1 MRVNTAVCGIFHY
14 RKYIGEY
21 SRSGQLQD
29 FYYAHRLSTTA
40 KTLGIIAGT
49 AHNLWLKE
57 YAMGVAGRS
66 PPRWRVG
73 DRIGPMVHRH
83 WERQV
88 LRRWKPCD
96 LFHLHLLGSA
106 EHVLEHA
113 RKDATVTVGEPVM
126 CHPTVLNEILN
137 EEHELLEIPRPASL
151 ENQSLRLRAE
161 IPLCDYLVVGA
172 GVVRDS
178 YVRMGF
184 PADRVT
190 VIPYGVDLGNFYP
203 LSDQERSA
211 SADGKFRVICV
222 AQITPRKG
230 IHYLLE
236 AWRRM
241 RLPAQDAE
249 LVLIGTVAD
258 TMEPT
263 MKKYAGHYTHVPR
276 VPHEKLRE
284 YYGRSSVFVLPS
296 VEDGFGYVTAEAMG
310 CGLPLI
316 VSSAAGSA
324 DMVEEGGNGYVVPA
338 RSVDRIQEKLDI
350 LRSDSDL
357 RRIYGQRSRELSEKR
372 FRWSDY
378 ASSLAEH
385 HKKLATCKRI

>member
-21 SRSGQLQD
+21 SLSGQLQD

-40 KTLGIIAGT
+40 ETLGIVAGS

-66 PPRWRVG
+66 PPRWRMG
-73 DRIGPMVHRH
+73 DRIGLMVHRH

-88 LRRWKPCD
+88 LRRWRPCD
-96 LFHLHLLGSA
+96 LFHLHLLGTA
-106 EHVLEHA
+106 EHVLERA

-137 EEHELLEIPRPASL
+137 EEHDLMGLPRPVSL
-151 ENQSLRLRAE
+151 ENQSLRLRTE
-161 IPLCDYLVVGA
+161 IPLCDHLVVGA
-172 GVVRDS
+172 GVVRES

-184 PADRVT
+184 PAERVT
-190 VIPYGVDLGNFYP
+190 VIPYGVDLERFYP
-203 LSDQERSA
+203 LSDQERTA

-241 RLPAQDAE
+241 RLPANDAE
-249 LVLIGTVAD
+249 LVLIGPVMD

-263 MKKYAGHYTHVPR
+263 MNKYAGLYTHVPR
-276 VPHEKLRE
+276 VPHERLRE
-284 YYGRSSVFVLPS
+284 HYGRSSVFVLPS

-310 CGLPLI
+310 CGLPVI

-324 DMVEEGGNGYVVPA
+324 DMVEEGGNGYVVPR
-338 RSVDRIQEKLDI
+338 RSVEAIQEKLEE
-350 LRSDSDL
+350 LYRSPDL
-357 RRIYGQRSRELSEKR
+357 VRALGKKSHELSKR
-372 FRWSDY
+372 RYSWLDY
-378 ASSLAEH
+378 AAALASH
-385 HKKLATCKRI
+385 HKQLL

>member
-29 FYYAHRLSTTA
+29 FYYAHKLSTTA
-40 KTLGIIAGT
+40 KTLGIVAGT

-57 YAMGVAGRS
+57 YAMGLAGRS
-66 PPRWRVG
+66 PPRWRMG
-73 DRIGPMVHRH
+73 DRIGPMVHGH

-88 LRRWKPCD
+88 LRRWRPCD

-106 EHVLEHA
+106 EHVLAHA
-113 RKDATVTVGEPVM
+113 KTNATVTVGEPVM

-137 EEHELLEIPRPASL
+137 EEHDLMGLPRPASL

-178 YVRMGF
+178 YIRMGF
-184 PADRVT
+184 PAERVT
-190 VIPYGVDLGNFYP
+190 VIPYGVDLDRFYP

-241 RLPAQDAE
+241 RLPARDAE
-249 LVLIGTVAD
+249 LVLIGPVMD

-263 MKKYAGHYTHVPR
+263 MKKYAGLYTHVPR
-276 VPHEKLRE
+276 VPHEQLRE

-316 VSSAAGSA
+316 VSKAAGSA
-324 DMVEEGGNGYVVPA
+324 DMIEEGGNGYVVPA
-338 RSVDRIQEKLDI
+338 RSVDRIQEKLEI

-357 RRIYGQRSRELSEKR
+357 RGIYGQRSRELSEKR

-385 HKKLATCKRI
+385 HKKMATCERI